1 MKDLAGPDV
10 VVATLDANE
19 KPCFVEAGEP
29 ARFFVPDI
37 VDVAYVW
44 ESKGIAEVPH
54 GIGAPPA
61 DISFPVAGGTKFGLV
76 CFAPNSAGKFDEA
89 QRNATDADYAEDGMH
104 MSDTIDYDVCLS
116 GKVDVVLEG
125 GAKRTLRQGSM
136 IIMGGVNHTWQNP
149 YDEPCVMATIVVGAH
164 GKRG

>member
-10 VVATLDANE
+10 VVATLDANG
-19 KPCFVEAGEP
+19 KPCFVKAGEP
-29 ARFFVPDI
+29 ARFTVPDI

-44 ESKGIAEVPH
+44 ESKGIADVPC
-54 GIGAPPA
+54 GIGASPA

-76 CFAPNSAGKFDEA
+76 CFAPNSADRFDEA
-89 QRNATDADYAEDGMH
+89 QRTATDADYDEDGMH
-104 MSDTIDYDVCLS
+104 MSDTIDYDVVIS
-116 GKVDVVLEG
+116 GKIDVKLEG
-125 GAKRTLRQGSM
+125 GEVRTLRQGSM
-136 IIMGGVNHTWQNP
+136 IVMAGVNHTWKNP